1 MSDSDDVSRNVE
13 MLERDVLIEYRNK
26 AIASVIQ
33 LQNMK
38 KDQMM
43 ADYLKKVTISRDKFA
58 TTGDKIK
65 DS

>member
-58 TTGDKIK
+58 TAGDKIK